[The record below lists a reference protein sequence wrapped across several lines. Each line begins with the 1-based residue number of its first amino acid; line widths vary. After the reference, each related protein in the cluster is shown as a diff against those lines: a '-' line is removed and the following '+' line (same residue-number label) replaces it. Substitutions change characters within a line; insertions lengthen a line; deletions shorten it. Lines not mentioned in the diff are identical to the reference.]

1 MRIAIV
7 KLSAMGDIV
16 HGAIVLQF
24 VKKYYPDA
32 RIEWICEKAFAPVL
46 EDNPDIDTIHTINL
60 KEIKKQRD
68 TAALITLIKKLR
80 SLGEYD
86 YVIDMQGLI
95 KSAVVSRL
103 IGKNTSGF
111 DRNSTRESLAAL
123 FYANSFDIPYDTN
136 TVDRNIDVVA
146 RSLGFEVS
154 HKEALEKRPFLFY
167 HNDGKFA
174 FEPYLG
180 KKNVVFV
187 IGSTWESRNYPK
199 ELFAKLADLLRV
211 NCLIVWGGEEE
222 KSRAEWI
229 EAHSGYAKVLPKLDI
244 NALKALVARS
254 DLVIGNDTGPTHM
267 AWAMNVA
274 SIVIFG
280 PTPVSR
286 VHTSEINR
294 VVKSPSAVDPYK
306 LNKQDFSIRE
316 IQPNEISAIAKELL
330 FRDIPNQTKA
340 TD

>member
-24 VKKYYPDA
+24 IKKHYPDA
-32 RIEWICEKAFAPVL
+32 KIEWICEKAFAPVL
-46 EDNPDIDTIHTINL
+46 EDNPDIDVIYTINL
-60 KEIKKQRD
+60 KEIKKQKD
-68 TAALITLIKKLR
+68 IGALFGLIKRLR
-80 SLGEYD
+80 SLGSYD

-111 DRNSTRESLAAL
+111 DRSSTRESIAAL
-123 FYANSFDIPYDTN
+123 LYKNSFNIPYDTN

-146 RSLGFEVS
+146 HSLGFKVLHE
-154 HKEALEKRPFLFY
+154 EALNKKPFLFY
-167 HNDGKFA
+167 HDDDFA
-174 FEPYLG
+174 FKSYL
-180 KKNVVFV
+180 KEKNIVFV

-199 ELFAKLADLLRV
+199 ELFAELADLLKI

-229 EAHSGYAKVLPKLDI
+229 EANSQYAKVLPKLDI
-244 NALKALVARS
+244 NALKALISKS

-280 PTPVSR
+280 PTPTSR
-286 VHTSEINR
+286 VHITDINK
-294 VVKSPSAVDPYK
+294 VVKSPSVVDPYR
-306 LNKQDFSIRE
+306 LNREDFSIKE
-316 IQPNEISAIAKELL
+316 IRPQEIFEIAKGLL
-330 FRDIPNQTKA
+330 
-340 TD
+340 